1 MSYALDIAK
10 RLAAMPQHEGWC
22 EECLSTP
29 VAGGDSRASRSA
41 QKYGLCGRCY
51 NSRSVRVRHKRTA
64 DIIVAT
70 VRAARREC
78 GQADT
83 GRCKAGCGMRAIC
96 TEIDAA
102 IDRI

>member
-1 MSYALDIAK
+1 MISSAMDISK

-22 EECLSTP
+22 EECLSTS

-51 NSRSVRVRHKRTA
+51 NRRSVRVRHKRMA
-64 DIIVAT
+64 DLIVAT

-78 GQADT
+78 RKADT
-83 GRCKAGCGMRAIC
+83 GRCKTGCSMRVVCKVIAR
-96 TEIDAA
+96 TDGE
-102 IDRI
+102 